1 MISSKNS
8 SIPVSCSVKALGFIK
23 EIDSTSPFE
32 KIQSSNYYQLL
43 FLTRQSN
50 YLKDP
55 FKEIMHENSR
65 SFSIYL
71 KNEKSV
77 VIQIDTLVPQHF
89 GHLLVLRSLSI
100 ERVIRAV
107 VLVSC
112 SCYKELGIWNNL
124 KEQIMNMEVVDAST
138 GPCRFKS
145 EQVFK
150 KWELLSITQML
161 NNIVMNSKSEY
172 HQTATT

>member
-89 GHLLVLRSLSI
+89 GHLLVLRSLSV

-124 KEQIMNMEVVDAST
+124 KEQIMNMKVVTASP
-138 GPCRFKS
+138 GPCLRPGCFPF
-145 EQVFK
+145 QVGAGVQK
-150 KWELLSITQML
+150 VPRK
-161 NNIVMNSKSEY
+161 
-172 HQTATT
+172 ATTREVTSNGF